1 MIMTGRSDKQ
11 PCLFFV
17 TPSAIVCYFFCVTV
31 CTYNGTGDLRQHVF
45 DNEIVS
51 GWRRMLHDDDCDI
64 RKDALKILGLA
75 ITYSMLHLYV
85 FVLVSVFTPG
95 QVTFITRCL
104 ILRQFPYGGGR
115 YTMIP

>member
-1 MIMTGRSDKQ
+1 MRLYLDGVGCSTMMT
-11 PCLFFV
+11 
-17 TPSAIVCYFFCVTV
+17 
-31 CTYNGTGDLRQHVF
+31 
-45 DNEIVS
+45 
-51 GWRRMLHDDDCDI
+51 DI
-64 RKDALKILGLA
+64 RKDALKVLGLA

-95 QVTFITRCL
+95 QVTFITRCS